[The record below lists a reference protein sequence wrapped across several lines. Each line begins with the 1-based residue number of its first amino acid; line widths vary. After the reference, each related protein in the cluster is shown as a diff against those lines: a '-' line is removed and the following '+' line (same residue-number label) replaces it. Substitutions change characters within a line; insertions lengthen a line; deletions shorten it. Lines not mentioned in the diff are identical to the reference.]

1 MQEQEKQNGKIF
13 LQATSQNKENA
24 KSISSACI
32 RVNKRNGS
40 EELLDHK
47 KIYSSL
53 NRATQ
58 GIVLTISFEKIMEEV
73 IKNMYDKAAT
83 HSIDDALILA
93 TLSFIERDPSYS
105 IVASRLLR
113 QKLSKEVF
121 QRSTNEKSYQQEY
134 HASFIRSIQEGVKQE
149 TIDPRLLEFDLPYL
163 ASHLKLE
170 RDDLIE
176 YLGLRTLYERYFCK
190 VNGLRAEMPQAFWMR
205 ISMGLSLLEE
215 NKNERALEFYE
226 IISQLLYVPS
236 TPTLLHAGTSHPQL
250 SSCYLTTVTDD
261 LDHIFK
267 CLGDNAQMS
276 RWSGGIA
283 NDWTYLR
290 ATGSYIKSIRSGS
303 QGVVPFLKIAN
314 DVTAA
319 INRSGSRRG
328 ASVAY
333 LEAWHYDFEDF
344 IDLRR
349 NTGDERRRTHD
360 MNTASWIPD
369 LLIKRVM
376 QNATWTLFS
385 PNDTPD
391 LHDLYGNAFEIRYA
405 KYEQMVLEGKIT
417 LFKTMPAVELWK
429 KILTRLFET
438 GHPWITFKD
447 ACNVRSPQDHVGVV
461 HSSNLCT
468 EITLNTSAN
477 ETAVCN
483 LGSINLAKMI
493 TKTGINKPL
502 FAKTIEV
509 AMHMLDNVIDIN
521 FYPTKEGKHSNMLH
535 RPVGLGLMGL
545 QDALYM
551 LNINFDSQEALDFSD
566 SLGELF
572 SYNAILAS
580 SKLAK
585 ERGAYPSF
593 KGSKWD
599 RNIFPVDTLNFLEQE
614 RGMKI
619 EVSRTENL
627 DWAPVREHV
636 KKYGMRNSNTMAIAP
651 TATISNISGCYPCI
665 EPIYKNIYVKVN
677 MGGEFTVIN
686 KYLIDDLKQL
696 NLWNQDMLDYLKYY
710 DGNIKMIDSIPQVL
724 KDKYKEA
731 FEIDPLHQVHMTA
744 LRGKWI
750 DQSQSHN
757 VFLQGVSGKKLDEIY
772 QLGWRLGIKTFYYLR
787 TLGASQI
794 EKSTLDAKKFGFT
807 QKREYQSID
816 AMNANSAANQSTQVD
831 AAPVTMP
838 TSTDLNDINVQACSI
853 TNPECDSCQ

>member
-1 MQEQEKQNGKIF
+1 MHEQENLNGKM
-13 LQATSQNKENA
+13 LLHQNPQAQEGLKN
-24 KSISSACI
+24 SSTGFI
-32 RVNKRNGS
+32 RVNKRDGS
-40 EELLDHK
+40 EEFLDEK
-47 KIYSSL
+47 KIYASL
-53 NRATQ
+53 HRATK
-58 GIVLTISFEKIMEEV
+58 GIPLTISFDLITKEV
-73 IKNMYDKAAT
+73 IKNMYDNAAT

-121 QRSTNEKSYQQEY
+121 QQSVSDQNYHKEYQ
-134 HASFIRSIQEGVKQE
+134 ASFIKSIEAGVKQE
-149 TIDPRLLEFDLPYL
+149 TIDARLLTFDLPYL
-163 ASHLKLE
+163 AAHLKLE

-205 ISMGLSLLEE
+205 IAMGLSLFEE

-226 IISQLLYVPS
+226 VISQLLYVPS
-236 TPTLLHAGTSHPQL
+236 TPTLLHAGTTHPQL
-250 SSCYLTTVTDD
+250 SSCYLTTITDD

-369 LLIKRVM
+369 LLMKRIN
-376 QNATWTLFS
+376 QNGTWTLFS

-391 LHDLYGNAFEIRYA
+391 LHDLYGKAFEDRYVQ
-405 KYEQMVLEGKIT
+405 YEQMVQDGVIT
-417 LFKTMPAVELWK
+417 LFKTMPAAELWK

-468 EITLNTSAN
+468 EITLNTSAD

-483 LGSINLAKMI
+483 LGSINLARMI
-493 TKTGINKPL
+493 TSGTLDKPL
-502 FAKTIEV
+502 FAKTIDV
-509 AMHMLDNVIDIN
+509 AMRMLDNVIDIN
-521 FYPTKEGKHSNMLH
+521 FYPTKEGKNSNMRH
-535 RPVGLGLMGL
+535 RPTGLGLMGL

-551 LNINFDSQEALDFSD
+551 LNINFDSKEALEFSD
-566 SLGELF
+566 NLGELF
-572 SYNAILAS
+572 SYNTILAS

-585 ERGAYPSF
+585 ERGAYQSF

-599 RNIFPVDTLNFLEQE
+599 RNIFPIDTLDLLEKE
-614 RGMKI
+614 RGATI
-619 EVSRTENL
+619 EVSRTSIL
-627 DWAPVREHV
+627 DWTPVRDHV
-636 KKYGMRNSNTMAIAP
+636 KQYGMRNSNTMAIAP

-686 KYLIDDLKQL
+686 KYLIDDLKKL
-696 NLWNQDMLDYLKYY
+696 NLWNQEMLDYLKYY
-710 DGNIKMIDSIPQVL
+710 DGNISMIDAIPQPL
-724 KDKYKEA
+724 KAKYKEA
-731 FEIDPLHQVHMTA
+731 FEIDPFHQVHMTA
-744 LRGKWI
+744 LRSKWI

-757 VFLQGVSGKKLDEIY
+757 VFMFGVSGKKLDEIY
-772 QLGWRLGIKTFYYLR
+772 QLGWRLGMKTFYYLR
-787 TLGASQI
+787 TLAASQI

-807 QKREYQSID
+807 QKREYKSVDDI
-816 AMNANSAANQSTQVD
+816 NAN
-831 AAPVTMP
+831 
-838 TSTDLNDINVQACSI
+838 TSTLKTEDNAAQENDLGVKACSLE
-853 TNPECDSCQ
+853 NPECESCQ